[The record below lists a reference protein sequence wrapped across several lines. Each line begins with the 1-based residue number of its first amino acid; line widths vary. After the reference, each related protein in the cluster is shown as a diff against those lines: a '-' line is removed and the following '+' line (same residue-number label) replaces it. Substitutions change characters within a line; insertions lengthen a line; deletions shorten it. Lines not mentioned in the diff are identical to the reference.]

1 MFKLA
6 LVVGIAFLI
15 QIVLSMLQMKH
26 FSKEFCK
33 LRRQGKVACG
43 RKAGGFRAG
52 AIVMFLID
60 EDGIIQTGKKM
71 EGVTVFSRVRPL
83 KGFEGRDIRDLTAAD
98 IPKSHK
104 NLGKAVEDASLTFRK
119 YTAGEIIP
127 EPPSPFQKATRS
139 VGGLFK
145 KSIAS

>member
-1 MFKLA
+1 MLRMA

-15 QIVLSMLQMKH
+15 QIALSMLQMKH
-26 FSKEFCK
+26 FSNEFCK

-60 EDGIIQTGKKM
+60 DDGMIKCAKKM
-71 EGVTVFSRVRPL
+71 EGVSVLARVRAL
-83 KGFEGRDIRDLTAAD
+83 KGFEGRDIRTLTCD
-98 IPKSHK
+98 DVPKAHK

-139 VGGLFK
+139 VGGLFQRK
-145 KSIAS
+145 